1 MSYNYWISCHQH
13 THFSNNSYFEVV
25 TKPEDYIKYA
35 EENNLPAVCITE
47 HGGVQGW
54 IKKKE
59 LVDAAGLK
67 FIDGIEAYVTMN
79 LNDKNR
85 GYHTII
91 IAKNYEGVKKI
102 NKLSSDSFNREDG
115 HFYYRPRILFD
126 DLESA
131 VKQGNIYVT
140 TACLAGAVAQNLP
153 EHSEN
158 KDRSEEKQLVL
169 EKWLQLAINYPDNV
183 FLEVQPHHDK
193 EQIRLNHSLQNYA
206 TTYGLKLI
214 AANDIHSL
222 NPEHDRL
229 RKIIKKG
236 KKNRYDDDD
245 KFELWCKSRS
255 EMFEAFQEQ
264 GVLTDKEIND
274 ALDLTVEIANSVES
288 FELDKSHKYPQLYTD
303 PDKEFQ
309 KRIKQGLVDRGV
321 DKLTK
326 DERKIY
332 IDRVNRE
339 YKVYKHNGAINYMLS
354 HQDILNAAKAH
365 GVRFGYSRGS
375 VSGSL
380 IAYLCGQTEM
390 DSVKFNLNFGRFMN
404 PSRISLADIDTDMWK
419 PEQQW
424 TQQWILQNPKW
435 HAASIMT
442 ANTYGL
448 KAAIKAIADG
458 MERYEGR
465 PAYIQSIRNQIAE
478 DGFIPE
484 ALYEEHQQL
493 IDDAKKVV
501 GVIDS
506 FGRHAAG
513 IVIDTNTIDDA
524 MGTQTISGWDYPVTQ
539 VAMKEIDHVNWVK
552 YDVLGLDNIGLI
564 SRTAELAGIPFPTP
578 DSDFIDFNDEK
589 VWKSMRNNNIGIF
602 QFEGDRAGKILR
614 SLFSKE
620 TLQNIKDK
628 VPNVKYMDLLSLAN
642 GAMRPSGAGFIDA
655 VTHGKFKDNG
665 HPALN
670 EFLAPTLGYLV
681 YQEQLMEFLVKF
693 CGFSEPE
700 SDLVRRGIGKK
711 DKRIMDEEVPKIK
724 PNFVKT
730 MINVYQDTQEHAEKI
745 ADDFIQV
752 FMDAANY
759 GFSINHSM
767 AYSYIGYISTWL
779 RYYYPLEWCTAAF
792 QIWKGKQ
799 DKLNK
804 VVRFAESQRITLKP
818 FKFRKSKSDY
828 YMDSQNN
835 SIYEGTASIKGVS
848 SNVGNYLYLLRDK
861 QNKNFVDLLM
871 DIYDNSQIEVKNVG
885 DSSKDGTYEI
895 KELYNTF
902 TEDEL
907 KEIDKLVKNNSLSP
921 IKQESPAI
929 AVTQRDLLNL
939 ILLNFF
945 SEYGSPKRLKSVYE
959 KFHKN
964 YKPKNKRFVGK
975 SQKYHECL
983 EYEKSLDDDNFPLI
997 TTLQNEYDLLGRC
1010 LTTNSN
1016 IPSNYAFITSLVVR
1030 SNKVVVG
1037 LYSIKHGKEIKAFI
1051 SKRLYNSSSI
1061 AKGDLIKVGDTS
1073 ARPKT
1078 IMQDGK
1084 WVKSRTDKDLWID
1097 GFEHVNKA
1105 N

>member
-79 LNDKNR
+79 L
-85 GYHTII
+85 
-91 IAKNYEGVKKI
+91 
-102 NKLSSDSFNREDG
+102 
-115 HFYYRPRILFD
+115 
-126 DLESA
+126 
-131 VKQGNIYVT
+131 KQGNIYVT

-321 DKLTK
+321 DKLPK

-828 YMDSQNN
+828 Y
-835 SIYEGTASIKGVS
+835 I
-848 SNVGNYLYLLRDK
+848 
-861 QNKNFVDLLM
+861 M

-921 IKQESPAI
+921 IKQESPAR
-929 AVTQRDLLNL
+929 VQPVDK
-939 ILLNFF
+939 
-945 SEYGSPKRLKSVYE
+945 YD
-959 KFHKN
+959 
-964 YKPKNKRFVGK
+964 VGK